1 MAREVKA
8 FNNPKVSNILMGNG
22 TFMVLNS
29 IFSKLIQLHQIKY
42 NHTTGNEQQVLKQNQ
57 LAQGLYY

>member
-1 MAREVKA
+1 
-8 FNNPKVSNILMGNG
+8 MGNG